1 MFPIHFLV
9 QTMRQT
15 EDFDPDLP
23 NASAVLA
30 SLCCVITQY
39 TKNPNAHL
47 ARLALEL
54 SQKLGKASYAESMFV
69 TAIGQRMEEEW
80 SRKLM
85 QETASPVDNNNAIH

>member
-1 MFPIHFLV
+1 MKPI
-9 QTMRQT
+9 

-47 ARLALEL
+47 AKLALEL

-69 TAIGQRMEEEW
+69 TAIVQRMEEEW

-85 QETASPVDNNNAIH
+85 QETASPIDNNNVIH

>member
-1 MFPIHFLV
+1 MNE
-9 QTMRQT
+9 T

-39 TKNPNAHL
+39 TKNPNVHL

-54 SQKLGKASYAESMFV
+54 SRKLGSKPYSESTLV
-69 TAIGQRMEEEW
+69 TSVGQRLQEEW

-85 QETASPVDNNNAIH
+85 QETNSPVVINTAVH

>member
-1 MFPIHFLV
+1 MNE
-9 QTMRQT
+9 T

-39 TKNPNAHL
+39 TKNPNANL

-54 SQKLGKASYAESMFV
+54 SRKLGSKPYSESTLV
-69 TAIGQRMEEEW
+69 TSVGQRLQEEW

-85 QETASPVDNNNAIH
+85 QETGSPAAINTAVH

>member
-1 MFPIHFLV
+1 ME
-9 QTMRQT
+9 RAS

-39 TKNPNAHL
+39 SKKPNANL

-54 SQKLGKASYAESMFV
+54 SRKLGSKPYYESAYIS
-69 TAIGQRMEEEW
+69 AIGQRLEEEW

-85 QETASPVDNNNAIH
+85 QETGSPVMTDTAVH

>member
-1 MFPIHFLV
+1 MEQV
-9 QTMRQT
+9 A

-39 TKNPNAHL
+39 SKNPNANL

-54 SQKLGKASYAESMFV
+54 SRKLGSKTYYESSFIS
-69 TAIGQRMEEEW
+69 AIGLRLEEEW

-85 QETASPVDNNNAIH
+85 QETGSPVITDTAVH